1 MGPTLISNT
10 MHWAWKVSFSAAV
23 VWLMR
28 WLLPTLHDLGSD
40 RYAGLNTDVIEIGL
54 VPLGLWLIVRW
65 VALGYLK

>member
-10 MHWAWKVSFSAAV
+10 MHWAWKVSLSAAV

-54 VPLGLWLIVRW
+54 VPLGLWLLVRW
-65 VALGYLK
+65 VALGHLK